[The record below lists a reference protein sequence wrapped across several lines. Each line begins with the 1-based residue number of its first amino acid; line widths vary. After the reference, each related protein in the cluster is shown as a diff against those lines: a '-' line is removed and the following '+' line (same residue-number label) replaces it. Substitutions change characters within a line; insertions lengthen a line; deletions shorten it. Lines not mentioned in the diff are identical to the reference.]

1 MDTGRQSRA
10 DDELTGRMA
19 TVLDAAVD
27 VLGVDDVGVML
38 LDDRDELRVLG
49 SGGPAG
55 RLLEDAQ
62 IRAGGGPGADAV
74 RRGRPVVVPDLA
86 HAPDYARVWERL
98 SGADGGRPARAVLSV
113 PVLVDGVVA
122 GNVNVLR
129 TEPSAWSE
137 DEVRAVQAYA
147 GTIGSI
153 LRQAVLA
160 DRSRAEPVDPS

>member
-1 MDTGRQSRA
+1 MDAGRRSRA
-10 DDELTGRMA
+10 DDDLTGRVA

-27 VLGVDDVGVML
+27 VLAVDDIGVML

-49 SGGPAG
+49 ASGEAG
-55 RLLEDAQ
+55 RSLEDAQ
-62 IRAGGGPGADAV
+62 IRARAGPGNDAV
-74 RRGRPVVVPDLA
+74 RLGRPVVVPDLA

-122 GNVNVLR
+122 GNVTALR
-129 TEPSAWSE
+129 VEPWGWSD

-147 GTIGSI
+147 GTLGSI
-153 LRQAVLA
+153 LRQAALA